1 MFSRHHYFVIPAS
14 IRDPYAY
21 QIIISTINVF
31 MNERMNHTNKN
42 SVQRI
47 YTGISGVQ
55 DTKVE
60 RITLT
65 FGQRV
70 NYKIVR

>member
-1 MFSRHHYFVIPAS
+1 
-14 IRDPYAY
+14 
-21 QIIISTINVF
+21 

-42 SVQRI
+42 SVQQI
-47 YTGISGVQ
+47 HTGILGVQ
-55 DTKVE
+55 DMKDE

-70 NYKIVR
+70 TYKIVR